1 MCGRYSIAVEPTEV
15 EERFRAAFAETAEPM
30 KPRYNAAP
38 SQKLPVILNADPPS
52 IIFSRWGVKP
62 AWLARVTKKSGLI
75 NVRFE
80 TLRDKHTFR
89 SDLEKRRCLVPAD
102 GYYEWKALPGGKKV
116 PFRITRQDGKLF
128 AFAGIWQESPEKP
141 EKEAEEDEGN
151 PAPHFAIITTAANEL
166 MLPIHSRMPVILDE
180 ERERAWLSGEGT
192 PRDFIALLGAPPT
205 LALHAYEVSKAVNR
219 ASVDIPEIIKP
230 VADVP

>member
-1 MCGRYSIAVEPTEV
+1 MCGRYSIAVESTEV
-15 EERFRAAFAETAEPM
+15 EERFRAAFTEPM

-89 SDLEKRRCLVPAD
+89 PDLEKRRCLVPAD

-116 PFRITRQDGKLF
+116 PFRITRKDGKLF
-128 AFAGIWQESPEKP
+128 AFAGIWQESPE
-141 EKEAEEDEGN
+141 EEEGEDEGS

-180 ERERAWLSGEGT
+180 EREQAWLSGGGT
-192 PRDFIALLGAPPT
+192 PRDFIALLEAPPT
-205 LALHAYEVSKAVNR
+205 LALHAYEVSRAVNR
-219 ASVDIPEIIKP
+219 ASVDIPDIIKP
-230 VADVP
+230 VADVPRAP

>member
-1 MCGRYSIAVEPTEV
+1 MEPTEV

-62 AWLARVTKKSGLI
+62 AWLARIGKKSGLI

-102 GYYEWKALPGGKKV
+102 GLYEWKTLPGGKKV
-116 PFRITRQDGKLF
+116 PFRITRKDGKLF
-128 AFAGIWQESPEKP
+128 AFAGIWQESPE
-141 EKEAEEDEGN
+141 EEEGG

-166 MLPIHSRMPVILDE
+166 MQPIHSRMPVILDE
-180 ERERAWLSGEGT
+180 RREQAWLAGEGT
-192 PRDFIALLGAPPT
+192 LRDFIALLGTPPS
-205 LALHAYEVSKAVNR
+205 LAMHAYEVSRAVNR
-219 ASVDIPEIIKP
+219 ASVDIPDIVKP
-230 VADVP
+230 AADVP